1 MFSIA
6 EAFAIVLAGQALDET
21 RRAAHARD
29 AIAELGLDPRLESI
43 IPLAPAKAA
52 LRAHYDRGLEGLVRI
67 SEEPESR
74 RTIDIDALKRMLEA
88 GSRGA

>member
-6 EAFAIVLAGQALDET
+6 EAFAIVPAGRALDET

-29 AIAELGLDPRLESI
+29 TVAELGLDPRLESI
-43 IPLAPAKAA
+43 IPLAPTEVGF
-52 LRAHYDRGLEGLVRI
+52 RARYDRGLEGLVRI

-88 GSRGA
+88 GSRGV